1 MFVRFFTDFYRMASA
16 PATENGIIPFG
27 LLKQG
32 PKIGPGFRAISQVMN
47 QIEGPDFFVT
57 FSQNVHKIYARPE
70 ALMSI
75 PNVLTQEPSRP
86 PRGAICPAPA
96 RVLSSIC
103 VSLMIGPI
111 RCIDIQQPHP

>member
-1 MFVRFFTDFYRMASA
+1 MFAPLGGLPSRVTQHRKSLSLCARMSGFSRIFTEWHLRR
-16 PATENGIIPFG
+16 PQTQIPFG

-86 PRGAICPAPA
+86 PRGAICPAG
-96 RVLSSIC
+96 LI
-103 VSLMIGPI
+103 
-111 RCIDIQQPHP
+111 

>member
-1 MFVRFFTDFYRMASA
+1 MAEDRKSLGVFVCTPGFSRIFTEWHLRRGQTQM
-16 PATENGIIPFG
+16 PFG

-32 PKIGPGFRAISQVMN
+32 PEIGPGFRAISQVMN
-47 QIEGPDFFVT
+47 QIEGPVFSVT

-86 PRGAICPAPA
+86 PRGAICPAG
-96 RVLSSIC
+96 LI
-103 VSLMIGPI
+103 
-111 RCIDIQQPHP
+111 